1 MFSDSRSK
9 SFIRSSK
16 GETKPPCAQ
25 SVASSTFEDSNHS
38 PFRTPLNVGGPS
50 SRGSPVSPLDLHA
63 ALNSIPKSYGF
74 THPNVLSSITTPP
87 AVPPPSSK
95 YWEIPPPSFSP
106 NLSRASSPKSSCG
119 NSSNAPGSL
128 VNPNLGSSS
137 SPVISSLSAASASS
151 SQNEAATNTNQ
162 TAHLACLTQNS
173 KYSQLLLVLEEMGKD
188 IRPSYAGSKSSAE
201 RLKRGIIHARIL
213 VRESLLEVERASKQ

>member
-9 SFIRSSK
+9 SFIRSTSK
-16 GETKPPCAQ
+16 GDSKPQSAQ
-25 SVASSTFEDSNHS
+25 SVATSLEDAANS
-38 PFRTPLNVGGPS
+38 PFRTPLDLGPS

-106 NLSRASSPKSSCG
+106 NLSRAPSPKNVSGSNGIGALINTNLCPSST
-119 NSSNAPGSL
+119 
-128 VNPNLGSSS
+128 
-137 SPVISSLSAASASS
+137 PVISSLSAASASS